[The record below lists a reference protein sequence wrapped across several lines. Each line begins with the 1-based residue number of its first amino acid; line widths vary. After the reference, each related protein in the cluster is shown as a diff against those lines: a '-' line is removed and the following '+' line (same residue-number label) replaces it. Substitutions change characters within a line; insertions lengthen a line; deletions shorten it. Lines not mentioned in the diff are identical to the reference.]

1 MHDGCVKLML
11 PRPVLLPLA
20 SASARII
27 TARWPFGTVLYLI
40 KLLSHEDFPC
50 TQANIEDQRQSP

>member
-1 MHDGCVKLML
+1 MHIDCVKLTL

-27 TARWPFGTVLYLI
+27 TARWPFNTVCYLI
-40 KLLSHEDFPC
+40 KLVLREKSPFI
-50 TQANIEDQRQSP
+50 QANIKDQR